1 MKIRQVGA
9 EFFYAD
15 GRTDGTKVIVAFRKF
30 ANAQKYHNFFFFL
43 SWIRHPGKAHWS
55 DVIMWQELKPLKL
68 LSEISGGNNKS
79 EIREVLTITVIGT
92 AIF

>member
-30 ANAQKYHNFFFFL
+30 ANAQKYHNFFFFIVDKT
-43 SWIRHPGKAHWS
+43 SWEGALEWRNNVART
-55 DVIMWQELKPLKL
+55 EA
-68 LSEISGGNNKS
+68 SEAAVWNQW
-79 EIREVLTITVIGT
+79 REQ
-92 AIF
+92 